1 MGILDSILANGGN
14 VKLALEDQEIL
25 QGLDGDAS
33 VDDATQLALAKAAA
47 DQSPDPVAVST
58 QDVLTVSNEL
68 SEELQGTDEAED
80 MIAALENISVALKRA
95 KNPLDLAIAYESYSA
110 LCKATKLPLPKTL
123 SVEDLDS
130 DLEGQ
135 RKLALEGIAELKSK
149 LMGLVT
155 GGFERVSKLMTK
167 AGAATAV
174 AGKEQTIRS
183 KSLLGGLFGSRNWDP
198 AALVTIPKYG
208 LERYGKAAA
217 NPLEFSGTVITAIDV
232 LFNGSGSVWNS
243 FIDDYLGWVNKGCP
257 ADPAIFSRYMVP
269 EKHTAVLPLHP
280 RLENNKI
287 VFDKP
292 EPYKGDAQVPVG
304 DKGHM
309 KTLLS
314 NTAACARIFEGMDKF
329 LGNFENHYG
338 DIKKKLDEYIAK
350 RSEEDPYFKDR
361 TAEDF
366 RECQRRIERS
376 ADYFVALAAYF
387 VEINKFLLDFA
398 TAAVAAGEAKK

>member
-25 QGLDGDAS
+25 QELDGDAS

-80 MIAALENISVALKRA
+80 MIVALENISVALKRA

-110 LCKATKLPLPKTL
+110 LCKATHLPAPKAL
-123 SVEDLDS
+123 SVEALDS

-135 RKLALEGIAELKSK
+135 RQLALEGMGELKSK

-155 GGFERVSKLMTK
+155 GGFERVAKLLTK
-167 AGAATAV
+167 AGETTAI

-198 AALVTIPKYG
+198 AALVTVPKYG

-217 NPLEFSGTVITAIDV
+217 NPMEFSSTVIGAIDT
-232 LFNGSGSVWNS
+232 LFNGAGSLWNS
-243 FIDDYLGWVNKGCP
+243 FIDDYLGWVKSGCP
-257 ADPAIFSRYMVP
+257 ADPAIFSRYLVP

-292 EPYKGDAQVPVG
+292 EPYKGESQIPVG
-304 DKGHM
+304 EKGRM
-309 KTLLS
+309 KNLLS
-314 NTAACARIFEGMDKF
+314 NTTACAQIFVSMDKF
-329 LGNFENHYG
+329 FGNFENHYG
-338 DIKKKLDEYIAK
+338 DIKKRVDDYVAK
-350 RSEEDPYFKDR
+350 RSEEDAYFKDR

-366 RECQRRIERS
+366 REVQRRIER
-376 ADYFVALAAYF
+376 AIDYFVALAAYF
-387 VEINKFLLDFA
+387 VEVNKFLLDFA

>member
-1 MGILDSILANGGN
+1 MSILDNILANGGN

-25 QGLDGDAS
+25 QELDGDAS

-80 MIAALENISVALKRA
+80 MIVALENISVALKRA

-110 LCKATKLPLPKTL
+110 LCKATHLPAPKAL
-123 SVEDLDS
+123 SVEALDS

-135 RKLALEGIAELKSK
+135 RQLALEGIAELKSK
-149 LMGLVT
+149 LVGLVT
-155 GGFERVSKLMTK
+155 GGFERVAKLLTK
-167 AGAATAV
+167 AGETTAI
-174 AGKEQTIRS
+174 AGKEQTTRS

-198 AALVTIPKYG
+198 AALVTIPKSG

-217 NPLEFSGTVITAIDV
+217 NPLEFSSTVIAAIDV
-232 LFNGSGSVWNS
+232 LFNGGKSLWSDFVG
-243 FIDDYLGWVNKGCP
+243 DYLGWVNNGCP
-257 ADPAIFSRYMVP
+257 ADPGRFSRYLVP

-292 EPYKGDAQVPVG
+292 EPYKGEAQIAVG
-304 DKGHM
+304 DKTYM
-309 KTLLS
+309 KNLLA
-314 NTAACARIFEGMDKF
+314 NTNACAQIFVSMDKF
-329 LGNFENHYG
+329 FGNFENHYG

-350 RSEEDPYFKDR
+350 RSEEDAYFKDR

-366 RECQRRIERS
+366 RECQRRVERS
-376 ADYFVALAAYF
+376 VDYFVALAAYF
-387 VEINKFLLDFA
+387 VEVNAFLLEFA

>member
-25 QGLDGDAS
+25 QALDGDAS
-33 VDDATQLALAKAAA
+33 VDDATQLALAKAAS
-47 DQSPDPVAVST
+47 DQSPDPVAVSA

-68 SEELQGTDEAED
+68 SEEIEGTDEAED
-80 MIAALENISVALKRA
+80 TIMALENIGFAVRRA
-95 KNPLDLAIAYESYSA
+95 AKPLDLAIAYESYSS

-155 GGFERVSKLMTK
+155 GGFERVSKLLSK

-198 AALVTIPKYG
+198 AALVTIPKSG

-232 LFNGSGSVWNS
+232 LFNGGGSVWNS
-243 FIDDYLGWVNKGCP
+243 FIGDYLDWVNKGCP

-329 LGNFENHYG
+329 FGNFENHYG

-366 RECQRRIERS
+366 RECQRRVERS

>member
-14 VKLALEDQEIL
+14 VKLALEDHEIL
-25 QGLDGDAS
+25 QTLDGDAS
-33 VDDATQLALAKAAA
+33 VDDATQLALAKAAS
-47 DQSPDPVAVST
+47 DQSPDPVAVSA

-68 SEELQGTDEAED
+68 SEEIEGTDEAED
-80 MIAALENISVALKRA
+80 TIMALENISFAVRRA
-95 KNPLDLAIAYESYSA
+95 AKPLDLAIAYESYSS

-155 GGFERVSKLMTK
+155 GGFERVSKLLTK
-167 AGAATAV
+167 AGETTAI

-198 AALVTIPKYG
+198 AALVTIPKSG

-217 NPLEFSGTVITAIDV
+217 NPLEFSSTVINAIDV
-232 LFNGSGSVWNS
+232 LFNGGNS
-243 FIDDYLGWVNKGCP
+243 LWSDFVGDYLGWVNNGCP
-257 ADPAIFSRYMVP
+257 ADPGRFSRYLVP
-269 EKHTAVLPLHP
+269 EKQTAVLPLHP

-287 VFDKP
+287 VFDKV
-292 EPYKGDAQVPVG
+292 EPYKGDAQIAVG
-304 DKGHM
+304 EKTYM
-309 KTLLS
+309 KNLLA
-314 NTAACARIFEGMDKF
+314 NTNACAQIFVSMDKF
-329 LGNFENHYG
+329 FGNFENHYG
-338 DIKKKLDEYIAK
+338 DVKKKLDEYIAK

-366 RECQRRIERS
+366 REVQRRIER
-376 ADYFVALAAYF
+376 AIDYFVALAAYF
-387 VEINKFLLDFA
+387 VEVNKFLLDFA
-398 TAAVAAGEAKK
+398 TAAVAAGETKK

>member
-1 MGILDSILANGGN
+1 MSILDSILANGGN

-25 QGLDGDAS
+25 QELDGDAS

-80 MIAALENISVALKRA
+80 MIVALENISVALKRA

-110 LCKATKLPLPKTL
+110 LCKATHLPAPKAL
-123 SVEDLDS
+123 SVEALDS

-135 RKLALEGIAELKSK
+135 RQLALEGLGELKSK
-149 LMGLVT
+149 LVGLVT
-155 GGFERVSKLMTK
+155 GGFERVAKLLTK
-167 AGAATAV
+167 AGETTAI

-198 AALVTIPKYG
+198 AALVIVPKYG

-217 NPLEFSGTVITAIDV
+217 NPMEFSSTVIGAIDT
-232 LFNGSGSVWNS
+232 LFNGGGSLWNS
-243 FIDDYLGWVNKGCP
+243 FIDDYLGWVKSGCP
-257 ADPAIFSRYMVP
+257 ADPAIFSRYLVP

-292 EPYKGDAQVPVG
+292 EPYKGESQIPVG
-304 DKGHM
+304 EKGRM
-309 KTLLS
+309 KNLLS
-314 NTAACARIFEGMDKF
+314 NTTACAQIFVSMDKF
-329 LGNFENHYG
+329 FGNFENHYG
-338 DIKKKLDEYIAK
+338 DIKKRVDDYVAK
-350 RSEEDPYFKDR
+350 RSEEDAYFKDR

-366 RECQRRIERS
+366 REVQRRIER
-376 ADYFVALAAYF
+376 AIDYFVALAAYF
-387 VEINKFLLDFA
+387 VEVNKFLLDFA

>member
-25 QGLDGDAS
+25 QELDGDAS

-80 MIAALENISVALKRA
+80 MIAALENISFALKRA

-110 LCKATKLPLPKTL
+110 LCKATHLPAPKAL
-123 SVEDLDS
+123 SVEALDS

-135 RKLALEGIAELKSK
+135 RQLALEGIAELKSK
-149 LMGLVT
+149 LVGLVT
-155 GGFERVSKLMTK
+155 GGFERVAKLLTK
-167 AGAATAV
+167 AGETTAI

-198 AALVTIPKYG
+198 AALVTVPKYG

-217 NPLEFSGTVITAIDV
+217 NPLEFSSTVIGAIDT
-232 LFNGSGSVWNS
+232 LFNGGGSVWNS
-243 FIDDYLGWVNKGCP
+243 FIGDYLGWVKSGCP
-257 ADPAIFSRYMVP
+257 ADPAIFSRYLVP

-292 EPYKGDAQVPVG
+292 EPYKGESQIPVG
-304 DKGHM
+304 EKGRM
-309 KTLLS
+309 KDLLS
-314 NTAACARIFEGMDKF
+314 NTTACAEIFVSMDKF
-329 LGNFENHYG
+329 FGNFENHYG
-338 DIKKKLDEYIAK
+338 DIKKRVDEYVAK
-350 RSEEDPYFKDR
+350 RSEEDAYFKDR

-366 RECQRRIERS
+366 REVQRRIER
-376 ADYFVALAAYF
+376 AIDYFVALAAYF

>member
-1 MGILDSILANGGN
+1 MSILDSILANGGN

-25 QGLDGDAS
+25 QALDGDAS
-33 VDDATQLALAKAAA
+33 VDDATQLALAKAAT

-80 MIAALENISVALKRA
+80 MIVALENISFAVRRA
-95 KNPLDLAIAYESYSA
+95 TKPLDLAIAYESYSS

-155 GGFERVSKLMTK
+155 GGFERVSKLLSK
-167 AGAATAV
+167 AGEVTAI

-183 KSLLGGLFGSRNWDP
+183 KSLLGGVFGSRNWDP
-198 AALVTIPKYG
+198 AALVTVPKYG

-232 LFNGSGSVWNS
+232 LFNGGGSVWNS

-257 ADPAIFSRYMVP
+257 ADPTIFSRYMVP

-314 NTAACARIFEGMDKF
+314 NTNACAQIFVSMDKF
-329 LGNFENHYG
+329 FGNFENHYG

-366 RECQRRIERS
+366 RECQRRVERS

-398 TAAVAAGEAKK
+398 TAAVAAGETKK

>member
-1 MGILDSILANGGN
+1 MSILDSILANGGN

-25 QGLDGDAS
+25 QELGGEAS
-33 VDDATQLALAKAAA
+33 VDDATQLALAKAAV

-80 MIAALENISVALKRA
+80 MIVALENISVALKRA

-110 LCKATKLPLPKTL
+110 LCKATHLPAPKAL
-123 SVEDLDS
+123 SVEALDS

-135 RKLALEGIAELKSK
+135 RQLALEGLGELKSK

-155 GGFERVSKLMTK
+155 GGFERVAKLLTK
-167 AGAATAV
+167 AGETTAI

-198 AALVTIPKYG
+198 AALVTVPKYG

-217 NPLEFSGTVITAIDV
+217 NPMEFSSTVIGAIDM
-232 LFNGSGSVWNS
+232 LFNGGGSLWNS
-243 FIDDYLGWVNKGCP
+243 FIDDYLGWVKSGCP
-257 ADPAIFSRYMVP
+257 ADPAIFSRYLVP

-292 EPYKGDAQVPVG
+292 EPYKGESQIPVG
-304 DKGHM
+304 EKGRM
-309 KTLLS
+309 KNLLS
-314 NTAACARIFEGMDKF
+314 NTTACAQIFVSMDKF
-329 LGNFENHYG
+329 FGNFENHYG
-338 DIKKKLDEYIAK
+338 DIKKRVDDYVAK
-350 RSEEDPYFKDR
+350 RSEEDAYFKDR

-366 RECQRRIERS
+366 REVQRRIER
-376 ADYFVALAAYF
+376 AIDYFVALAAYF
-387 VEINKFLLDFA
+387 VEVNKFLLDFA

>member
-110 LCKATKLPLPKTL
+110 LCKATHLPAPKAL
-123 SVEDLDS
+123 SVEALDS

-135 RKLALEGIAELKSK
+135 RQLALEGIAELKSK
-149 LMGLVT
+149 LVGLVT
-155 GGFERVSKLMTK
+155 GGFERITKLLSK
-167 AGAATAV
+167 AGETTAI
-174 AGKEQTIRS
+174 AGKEQTVRS

-198 AALVTIPKYG
+198 AALVTIPKSG

-217 NPLEFSGTVITAIDV
+217 NPLEFSSTVINAIDA
-232 LFNGSGSVWNS
+232 LFNGGSSLWNS
-243 FIDDYLGWVNKGCP
+243 FIDDYLGWVNNGCP
-257 ADPAIFSRYMVP
+257 ADPGRFSRYLVP
-269 EKHTAVLPLHP
+269 EKQTAVLPLHP

-292 EPYKGDAQVPVG
+292 EPYKGEAQIAVG
-304 DKGHM
+304 EKTYM
-309 KTLLS
+309 KNLLA
-314 NTAACARIFEGMDKF
+314 NTNACAQIFVSMDKF
-329 LGNFENHYG
+329 FGNFENHYG

-350 RSEEDPYFKDR
+350 RSEEDAYFKDR

-366 RECQRRIERS
+366 RECQRRVERS
-376 ADYFVALAAYF
+376 VDYFVALAAYF
-387 VEINKFLLDFA
+387 VEVNAFLLEFA

>member
-25 QGLDGDAS
+25 QELDGDAS
-33 VDDATQLALAKAAA
+33 VDGATQLALAKAAA

-80 MIAALENISVALKRA
+80 MIVALENISVALKRA

-110 LCKATKLPLPKTL
+110 LCKATHLPAPKAL
-123 SVEDLDS
+123 SVEALDS

-135 RKLALEGIAELKSK
+135 RQLALEGLGELKSK
-149 LMGLVT
+149 LVGLVT
-155 GGFERVSKLMTK
+155 GGFERVAKLLTK
-167 AGAATAV
+167 AGETTAI

-198 AALVTIPKYG
+198 AALVTVPKYG

-217 NPLEFSGTVITAIDV
+217 NPLEFSSTVIGAIDT
-232 LFNGSGSVWNS
+232 LFNGGGSVWNS
-243 FIDDYLGWVNKGCP
+243 FIDNYLGWVKSGCP
-257 ADPAIFSRYMVP
+257 ADPAIFSRYLVP

-292 EPYKGDAQVPVG
+292 EPYKGESQIPVG
-304 DKGHM
+304 EKGRM
-309 KTLLS
+309 KDLLS
-314 NTAACARIFEGMDKF
+314 NTTACAQIFVSMDKF
-329 LGNFENHYG
+329 FGNFENHYG
-338 DIKKKLDEYIAK
+338 DIKKRVDEYVAK
-350 RSEEDPYFKDR
+350 RSEEDAYFKDR

-366 RECQRRIERS
+366 REVQRRIER
-376 ADYFVALAAYF
+376 AIDYFVALAAYF

>member
-25 QGLDGDAS
+25 QELDGDAS
-33 VDDATQLALAKAAA
+33 VDDATQLALAKAAT

-80 MIAALENISVALKRA
+80 MIVALENISVALKRA

-110 LCKATKLPLPKTL
+110 LCKATHLPAPKAL
-123 SVEDLDS
+123 SVEALDS

-135 RKLALEGIAELKSK
+135 RQLALEGLGELKSK

-155 GGFERVSKLMTK
+155 GGFERVAKLLTK
-167 AGAATAV
+167 AGETTAI

-198 AALVTIPKYG
+198 AALVTVPKYG

-217 NPLEFSGTVITAIDV
+217 NPMEFSSTVIGAIDT
-232 LFNGSGSVWNS
+232 LFNGAGSLWNS
-243 FIDDYLGWVNKGCP
+243 FIDDYLGWVKSGCP
-257 ADPAIFSRYMVP
+257 ADPAIFSRYLVP

-292 EPYKGDAQVPVG
+292 EPYKGESQIPVG
-304 DKGHM
+304 EKGRM
-309 KTLLS
+309 KNLLS
-314 NTAACARIFEGMDKF
+314 NTTACAQIFVSMDKF
-329 LGNFENHYG
+329 FGNFENHYG
-338 DIKKKLDEYIAK
+338 DIKKRVDDYVAK
-350 RSEEDPYFKDR
+350 RSEEDAYFKDR

-366 RECQRRIERS
+366 REVQRRIER
-376 ADYFVALAAYF
+376 AIDYFVALAAYF
-387 VEINKFLLDFA
+387 VEVNKFLLDFA
-398 TAAVAAGEAKK
+398 TAAVAAGEANK